1 MSIKKLLLP
10 LGILTLSLT
19 GCGGNSS
26 SGGNH
31 QQEGDRLPYTQQ
43 QAKAKLESLGDSE
56 GLELSFYGAADG
68 EETETVTFGMKYDYA
83 WYYDSDSRV
92 ILMNN
97 GNFLAIYTY
106 DFETEGYGD
115 PVVIQDETAVQIY
128 NNYIDG
134 YTALLYS
141 GFMYDGLPGMEQGKE
156 TTYIG
161 RDVYEYRYNFSGY
174 GVNVGYKLY
183 IDKQTGITLY
193 LNVYGE
199 AEGESGSASIV
210 VTSFKTGDD
219 VSAPIV

>member
-1 MSIKKLLLP
+1 MKTRKLFMPLSIMA
-10 LGILTLSLT
+10 LTLV
-19 GCGGNSS
+19 GCGGSS

-31 QQEGDRLPYTQQ
+31 QGDGDHLPYTQQ
-43 QAKAKLESLGDSE
+43 QAAARLESLGDTE
-56 GLELSFYGAADG
+56 GLELSFYGSADG
-68 EETETVTFGMKYDYA
+68 ETSDTFTFGMKYDYA
-83 WYYDSDSRV
+83 WYYDSDTRV
-92 ILMNN
+92 VLMNN

-115 PVVIQDETAVQIY
+115 PVVINDESAIQTY
-128 NNYIDG
+128 NNYING

-141 GFMYDGLPGMEQGKE
+141 GFMYDGLPGFEEVNE

-161 RDVYEYRYNFSGY
+161 REVYEYRYNFSGY

-183 IDKQTGITLY
+183 IDKETGITLY

-210 VTSFKTGDD
+210 VASFKTGDD